1 MEKTFKRFL
10 ESKGQSKSTRNRFF
24 KDVMMFIN
32 WTEDERI
39 ESEFTT
45 YRELLSYVQYLK
57 IREVKQRTI
66 QLYINSLKHYFSWCI
81 ERNLITENPTRNIN
95 IKGVKRIY
103 LYDIL
108 KKNELELLFN
118 SFENKDEEEKEKN
131 KNQNWFKVSELVS
144 KRNKVI
150 LGLMIYQGLGASE
163 LSKLELKDVK
173 LREGLVFIAGSR
185 KSNEREMKLES
196 VQILDLMEYTLQV
209 RQEIL
214 NLNNKTSDCLFVSN
228 GVSNEFRSIMSK
240 LMHKIRKKNPRITS
254 SKQIRASV
262 ITGWLKNY
270 NLREAQYLAGHKF
283 VSSTEAYLINDFEGL
298 QEDIGKYHPF

>member
-1 MEKTFKRFL
+1 MEKTFKKYL
-10 ESKGQSKSTRNRFF
+10 ESKGQSESTRNRFF

-45 YRELLSYVQYLK
+45 YRELLSYIQYLK
-57 IREVKQRTI
+57 IREVKQRTV
-66 QLYINSLKHYFSWCI
+66 QLYINSLKHYFSWCV

-103 LYDIL
+103 LYDVL
-108 KKNELELLFN
+108 KKNELELLLN
-118 SFENKDEEEKEKN
+118 SFENKNEEEKEKN

-163 LSKLELKDVK
+163 LGKLELKDVK
-173 LREGLVFIAGSR
+173 LREGLVFIAGGR

-196 VQILDLMEYTLQV
+196 VQILDLMEYTLHV

-240 LMHKIRKKNPRITS
+240 LMQKIRKKNPRITS

-283 VSSTEAYLINDFEGL
+283 VSSTEAYLINDFEDL